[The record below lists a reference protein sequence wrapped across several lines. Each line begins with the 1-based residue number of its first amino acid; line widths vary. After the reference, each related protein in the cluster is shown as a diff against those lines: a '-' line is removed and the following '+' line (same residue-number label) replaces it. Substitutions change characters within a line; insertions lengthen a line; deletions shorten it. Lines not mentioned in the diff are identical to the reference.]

1 MAALAKSDFL
11 SHPELIEEAQKINAI
26 SMNPDRTKT
35 GPASWTNTRTQASYS
50 VTSGGEEALAKK
62 IRDDHADV
70 FGVLD
75 IATEVGGK
83 LSRSVGA
90 SRPASPVAGDLHFD
104 TALGKPVWWTG
115 TGWVDANGDDP
126 DA

>member
-1 MAALAKSDFL
+1 MALIKNDFL
-11 SHPELIEEAQKINAI
+11 NHPELIEEAQKINAI

-35 GPASWTNTRTQASYS
+35 GPASWTNARTQASYS

-62 IRDDHADV
+62 IRDDHHDV
-70 FGVLD
+70 FGILD
-75 IATEVGGK
+75 VVIEVEGK
-83 LSRSVGA
+83 LSRSA
-90 SRPASPVAGDLHFD
+90 STSRPTNPAIGDLHFD

-115 TGWVDANGDDP
+115 TGWVDANGNVP